1 MRTRRGQLELAASRL
16 QHRRQSPTSSP
27 PRSPQRTLSTLTS
40 RHRLAARGVF
50 SSSYANDIDLSLR
63 GRSDLPRAFCR
74 DLRSRRA
81 RLQYHHDDDP
91 LRATR
96 IQQRAAALIPNMAGQ
111 LCQQHV
117 VNTSNML
124 LRYSRVSAI
133 DVSQPL
139 SDAHPP
145 LVKAEAPICR
155 RPDNM
160 V

>member
-1 MRTRRGQLELAASRL
+1 MFVVFQVKVSLVRTRREQLELAASRL

-40 RHRLAARGVF
+40 RHRLAARGLS

-96 IQQRAAALIPNMAGQ
+96 IQQRAAALIPKMASQ
-111 LCQQHV
+111 LRQRHI
-117 VNTSNML
+117 VNASDML
-124 LRYSRVSAI
+124 LWCSRISAI
-133 DVSQPL
+133 DV
-139 SDAHPP
+139 
-145 LVKAEAPICR
+145 R
-155 RPDNM
+155 
-160 V
+160 